1 MLDIALTF
9 LKNELNT
16 YLQTQI
22 GSDSATVEIVNLV
35 DETGKYTVTNSIA
48 ASIINI
54 EEDRIFKSQVP
65 DRIYAN
71 GQHVILEPDLKLNL
85 YVLFAANFPKDSSS
99 RPNYDQAL
107 KYISYILMYFQMHP
121 AFTSLEYPALDS
133 RIDKLTAELQS
144 LNYEQLNQIWA
155 FIGAKQLPSLIYKIR
170 MVSVQGMVPKAI
182 QLPIMEVKTNLHSR

>member
-1 MLDIALTF
+1 MLDIALIF

-22 GSDSATVEIVNLV
+22 GSDSATVELINLV
-35 DETGKYTVTNSIA
+35 DETGKYTFTNSIA
-48 ASIINI
+48 VSILNI

-65 DRIYAN
+65 ERIYAN

-85 YVLFAANFPKDSSS
+85 HVLFATNFPKDAGS
-99 RPNYDQAL
+99 RSNYDQAL

-121 AFTSLEYPALDS
+121 AFSSLEYPALDP
-133 RIDKLTAELQS
+133 RIDKLTVELQS

-170 MVSVQGMVPKAI
+170 MVSVQGMVPKAV
-182 QLPIMEVKTNLHSR
+182 QLPIMEIKTNLHS